1 MRHEGA
7 NMTVVAI
14 YCADGAA
21 SEISAYSDRISSVD
35 DPRLAEIINGLAW
48 KMIPSD
54 REALYPRSRN

>member
-1 MRHEGA
+1 
-7 NMTVVAI
+7 MTVVAI